1 MREFMILVK
10 LRIGIFMIA
19 AAILQAPAT
28 AQTFS
33 DLNPE
38 RSAFWEYLE
47 QQEFLEKHQDD
58 SIGELKTLIASAKKE
73 VERLCNVFDA
83 EAKEFQK
90 YSFAERTREFQD
102 STGSLDTPDWAD
114 LPFDWRDS
122 NNETAV
128 REKQASLT
136 RIDLLTKIIEKNRNN
151 GTNILADEFAEI
163 AGLNENIRKFRIATD
178 NISEVLEFLD
188 THRTA
193 GGANGNSRPKQLS
206 GGERQ
211 RVAIA
216 DSLAPQPEVLLAD
229 EPTSGL
235 SNRNIPQETFTR
247 LRKILV
253 EGGAGV
259 RSSKGPVTDIGVRSF
274 NTNLAPL
281 ASLDTRAWGP
291 FVFGSVYFGPHSI
304 GNIPVAW
311 TSGLRFEFSRLKGK
325 SGVNFGSIAP
335 GQLPTYLDV
344 LGTGGFT
351 FNNNGSIN
359 SDFTQTRAKLSAR
372 FGTVVPI
379 GNGLYIFPYKGY
391 FYRHK
396 RFRNDLTLISTNGT
410 FVHRLNERINLDQA
424 GTKLGLD
431 FTIPLAPKAFFTLGG
446 YGGLAFTNARYRGA
460 DNGPLSSASHST
472 SRNSWDFF
480 GGLKAALGFYIFC
493 KANPS
498 VAGDLIAG
506 AAQAVKDGCIELKAT
521 GSYQVMPD
529 VQVQRATTLGG
540 GAAHLVNGTSQ
551 TWTAGIT
558 VGGKF

>member
-1 MREFMILVK
+1 MWVGLVLLVAGAQPVPAKAEFV
-10 LRIGIFMIA
+10 A
-19 AAILQAPAT
+19 
-28 AQTFS
+28 
-33 DLNPE
+33 DLDVA
-38 RSAFWEYLE
+38 RSAYWEYLK
-47 QQEFLEKHQDD
+47 QEKFVQEHQDD
-58 SIGELKTLIASAKKE
+58 SIGELKELIANAKKE
-73 VERLCNVFDA
+73 VERLCTTFDA
-83 EAKEFQK
+83 EAEKFRK
-90 YSFAERTREFQD
+90 DDAARRYANHAREFPGED
-102 STGSLDTPDWAD
+102 VPEWAD
-114 LPFDWRDS
+114 SPFNWRNS
-122 NNETAV
+122 NDLIAV
-128 REKQASLT
+128 EEKKAALT
-136 RIDLLTKIIEKNRNN
+136 RIDLLTKIIEQNRNN

-178 NISEVLEFLD
+178 NISEVLEFLN

-216 DSLAPQPEVLLAD
+216 DSLAPQPEVLVAD

-235 SNRNIPQETFTR
+235 SNRNIPQETITR

-259 RSSKGPVTDIGVRSF
+259 RSSKGPVTNIGVRSF

-291 FVFGSVYFGPHSI
+291 VVFGRVYFGPHSI
-304 GNIPVAW
+304 GNIPVEW

-335 GQLPTYLDV
+335 GQLPTYFDV

-359 SDFTQTRAKLSAR
+359 SDFTHTRMELSAR
-372 FGTVVPI
+372 FGTVIPI
-379 GNGLYIFPYKGY
+379 GNGLYIYPYKGY

-396 RFRNDLTLISTNGT
+396 RFKNDITLISTNGT

-431 FTIPLAPKAFFTLGG
+431 FTIPLAPKAFVTLGG
-446 YGGLAFTNARYRGA
+446 HGGFAFTNARYRGA

-472 SRNSWDFF
+472 SRNSWDLF

-498 VAGDLIAG
+498 VAGDLIAS
-506 AAQAVKDGCIELKAT
+506 AAQAVKDSCIELKAT

-540 GAAHLVNGTSQ
+540 GAAQLVNGTSQ